1 MTTTPLYTRAE
12 LAAEIAQAKK
22 DLAAA
27 RHALSYSVDTG
38 GSRRQAQREQ
48 IKALQDH
55 LVWLQQ
61 QRVALGLKPG
71 PQAIVGRVHRG

>member
-1 MTTTPLYTRAE
+1 MPTTPLYTKDE
-12 LAAEIAQAKK
+12 IDAEIAQAKK
-22 DLAAA
+22 DLATA

-38 GSRRQAQREQ
+38 GSRRQAQRDQ
-48 IKALQDH
+48 VKALQDH

-71 PQAIVGRVHRG
+71 PQSIVGRVFRG